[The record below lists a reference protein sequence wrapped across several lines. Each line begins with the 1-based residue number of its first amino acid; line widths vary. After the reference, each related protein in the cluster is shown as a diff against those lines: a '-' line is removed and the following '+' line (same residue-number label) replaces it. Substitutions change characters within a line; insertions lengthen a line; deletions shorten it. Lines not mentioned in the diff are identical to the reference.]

1 MPGLK
6 ARMKTTCLLMKV
18 KAGEGEL
25 SVKKLPAVEKGQPQ
39 KELDHQV
46 WACLTVFYDIFN
58 TSIAI
63 CSSYWY
69 CKEVQQ

>member
-1 MPGLK
+1 MLLKIAQQKHKDMPGLK

-46 WACLTVFYDIFN
+46 
-58 TSIAI
+58 
-63 CSSYWY
+63 
-69 CKEVQQ
+69 